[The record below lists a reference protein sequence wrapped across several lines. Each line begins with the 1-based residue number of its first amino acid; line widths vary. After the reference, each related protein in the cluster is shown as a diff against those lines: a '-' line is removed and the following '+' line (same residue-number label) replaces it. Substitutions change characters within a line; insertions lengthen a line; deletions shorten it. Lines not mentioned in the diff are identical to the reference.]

1 MPFTFVDRVPS
12 KLGRVRISPENGG
25 SPYYAV
31 VERADEP
38 AVAGTPL
45 SAKNLND
52 AQETLVYQ
60 NTTNLHTFK
69 RVYLATNGNDNNTG
83 ATASTPMA
91 TIKAAIRKYAK
102 WHKYI
107 DLYLADGTYTENIGT
122 ISTDSCTISIRS
134 ASEDKDKVTIS
145 SSTMLETHI
154 NQFRLYNITLTMTA
168 VEERALSVN
177 AGQFY
182 AYNTRFN
189 MPTTSGAATVNVYN
203 GASAFLSECVINAGT
218 VAAVY
223 GNQALLIRAYRCTSE
238 RKIEVA
244 FQANNGSTI
253 EYDETI
259 NATTMIREVN
269 GGKCIRLADRAGR
282 VRGSMNNLYGR
293 YLTSDGLL
301 MQWGTVDIT
310 PSGVNVPTSAV
321 LEFPIKY
328 EQTPLVFCTVVTSV
342 PEKCAVSVLRNTVA
356 DNKAAVEIILTRN
369 GVTET
374 NINWFAIGTGAVA
387 T

>member
-12 KLGRVRISPENGG
+12 KLGRVRITPENGTT
-25 SPYYAV
+25 PYYAV

-60 NTTNLHTFK
+60 NATNLHTFK
-69 RVYLATNGNDNNTG
+69 RVYIATNGNDNNTG
-83 ATASTPMA
+83 ASTSVPMA

-107 DLYLADGTYTENIGT
+107 DLYLADGTYTEEIGT

-134 ASEDKDKVTIS
+134 TSEDKDKVIINM
-145 SSTMLETHI
+145 STMLESHI
-154 NQFRLYNITLTMTA
+154 SQFRLYNITINMTA
-168 VEERALSVN
+168 VEVRAISVN

-182 AYNTRFN
+182 AFNTRVN
-189 MPTTSGAATVNVYN
+189 MPTNSGSATINVYN

-223 GNQALLIRAYRCTSE
+223 GNQALHIRAYRCTSE
-238 RKIEVA
+238 RKIPIG
-244 FQANNGSTI
+244 FHANNGSLI

-259 NATTMIREVN
+259 NATTMVREVN
-269 GGKCIRLADRAGR
+269 GGKCVRLAERAGR

-301 MQWGTVDIT
+301 MQWGTIEIT
-310 PSGVNVPTSAV
+310 PSAAGVATTKT
-321 LEFPIKY
+321 LEFPIAY
-328 EQTPLVFCTVVTSV
+328 EQTPLVFCQAVSSV
-342 PEKCAVSVLRNTVA
+342 PENCSIGVMRNTVDDPKAKA
-356 DNKAAVEIILTRN
+356 DIVLTRV
-369 GVTET
+369 GTT
-374 NINWFAIGTGAVA
+374 NTVINWFAIGTGVVA

>member
-1 MPFTFVDRVPS
+1 MAFTFVDRVPS
-12 KLGRVRISPENGG
+12 KLGRVRISPENGAA
-25 SPYYAV
+25 PYYAV

-60 NTTNLHTFK
+60 NATNLHTFK
-69 RVYLATNGNDNNTG
+69 RVYIATNGNDNNTG
-83 ATASTPMA
+83 ATTSLPMA
-91 TIKAAIRKYAK
+91 TIKGAIRKYAK

-107 DLYLADGTYTENIGT
+107 DLYLADGTYTEDIGT

-134 ASEDKDKVTIS
+134 TSENKDKVTINMA
-145 SSTMLETHI
+145 TMLESHI
-154 NQFRLYNITLTMTA
+154 SQFRLYNITINMTA
-168 VEERALSVN
+168 VEVRAISVN

-182 AYNTRFN
+182 AYNTRVN
-189 MPTTSGAATVNVYN
+189 MPVTSGAAKINVYN

-223 GNQALLIRAYRCTSE
+223 GNQALHIRAYRCTSE
-238 RKIEVA
+238 RKIEIA
-244 FQANNGSTI
+244 FHANNGSLI

-259 NATTMIREVN
+259 NATTMVREVN
-269 GGKCIRLADRAGR
+269 GGKCVRLAERAGR
-282 VRGSMNNLYGR
+282 VRGSMNNQYGR

-301 MQWGTVDIT
+301 MQWGVIEIT
-310 PSGVNVPTSAV
+310 PTGIDVATTKT

-342 PEKCAVSVLRNTVA
+342 PEKCSVSVLRNTVDDPTA
-356 DNKAAVEIILTRN
+356 KVDIILTRN
-369 GVTET
+369 GTTLTGV
-374 NINWFAIGTGAVA
+374 NWFAIGTGVIA